1 MTDVVMAAE
10 GVSIGYDLRLTR
22 DRTLRRTVAEMVRR
36 NFEKPKYWALRD
48 VSFTLRAGDI
58 LGVVGRNGSGKS
70 TLLLALAGILR
81 ADMGY
86 IDTFGR
92 VPTLLTL
99 TTGFEGDLTGRR
111 NTYLQG
117 AYFGLGRRRIDELLE
132 QIIEFSELGQFF
144 DIPVRKYSTG
154 MRVRLAFSIAAF
166 VEPEILLIDEVLG
179 VGDVGFLD
187 KSRDKIREL
196 IGESHSIVIVSHDMS
211 SLRTM
216 CTKAMWLH
224 EGRVAAYGE
233 PAHVIDLYTSEMR
246 AVTEP
251 VRALD

>member
-1 MTDVVMAAE
+1 MSDVVMAAQ

-22 DRTLRRTVAEMVRR
+22 DRTLRRTVAEMARR

-48 VSFTLRAGDI
+48 VSFALRAGDI

-81 ADMGY
+81 ADTGY

-92 VPTLLTL
+92 LPTLLTL

-117 AYFGLGRRRIDELLE
+117 AYFGLGRKRIDELLD
-132 QIIEFSELGQFF
+132 QIIDFSELGQFF
-144 DIPVRKYSTG
+144 DVPVRKYSTG

-196 IGESHSIVIVSHDMS
+196 IGKSNSIVIVSHDMT
-211 SLRTM
+211 SLREL
-216 CTKAMWLH
+216 CTKTLWLH
-224 EGRVAAYGE
+224 EGRVAAYGDT
-233 PAHVIDLYTSEMR
+233 AQVIDRYTSEMH
-246 AVTEP
+246 TLHDP